1 MNQYAAAVQGAAAL
15 GAYTHQPTTAPLQ
28 FYPGTN
34 TTPCWALL
42 YQYSGTR
49 AWGGFKL
56 CTKLSSLQLYLL
68 ATTDQIDQQSTKPF
82 LDTCWK
88 RFDDHSCVPTAATYS
103 NPGQAAAPAIT
114 AGHHNTWSLVPTAA
128 VAPAAHGWPASG
140 LNSGGYY
147 DLASLYQHQ
156 VTSKINIIFVDGW
169 RNQIV
174 ENRGFEGG
182 FCNLLKE
189 IMPFLTDSH
198 FEFGSDDEGSS
209 R

>member
-1 MNQYAAAVQGAAAL
+1 M
-15 GAYTHQPTTAPLQ
+15 
-28 FYPGTN
+28 
-34 TTPCWALL
+34 
-42 YQYSGTR
+42 
-49 AWGGFKL
+49 
-56 CTKLSSLQLYLL
+56 YLL

-147 DLASLYQHQ
+147 DLASMYQHQ
-156 VTSKINIIFVDGW
+156 VTLKKKINFHWWLKKPDCRKSWVW
-169 RNQIV
+169 RRILLSFKRNYALPNRFPLWVRVRRWGEQQITAQLPLKL
-174 ENRGFEGG
+174 RRSWPQQQRR
-182 FCNLLKE
+182 LLHV
-189 IMPFLTDSH
+189 IRAP
-198 FEFGSDDEGSS
+198 